1 VKLEW
6 LEKTVALMQVGTDIE
21 EMRNILLDYV
31 GKTRSVGQAKTRG
44 SGEITVTILLS
55 DHKRGGGYNQ
65 AVYLKVEVIGQLY
78 LGVVIICRRLCG

>member
-1 VKLEW
+1 MKLEW

-55 DHKRGGGYNQ
+55 DHKRGGLGLVLIGGR
-65 AVYLKVEVIGQLY
+65 AVRIFSRQDFGFVSI
-78 LGVVIICRRLCG
+78 